1 VNDLENDRRNAAIAI
16 GLLVA
21 AVLGA
26 IPGLLRL
33 QVERDVTLAFLP
45 KTGAVGENYATYLEL
60 FPGDIGTLV
69 VATGDLCTPARW
81 RALMELSEDLAAL
94 SVVDKVTG
102 LPTAEYVVGVGDR
115 VEVKNFVDLRPEP
128 EAELCSLASGYP
140 PYRSLLLS
148 DDLRAMTLY
157 VRAFKDLDAVTINRD
172 IEPVVRRHRPS
183 FLDDHGGDLFQAG
196 STYLAAEGSR
206 LTVRSGL
213 LVGAVA
219 IIMLLTTGYMT
230 GLLRAG
236 VLAIL
241 CGLVGVAWTFALMGY
256 LGIKQNPTN
265 SLVAQVLIPLGAAFT
280 IHACGHAAS
289 RGSWKLGLIP
299 EGAIRPFAFAVVTT
313 MVGFGA
319 TAISTIPN
327 IRHFGLLGI
336 FGIGICAAMTVGF
349 TFPLLRRRGPTG
361 KEVPQTL
368 PSALGLSFRM
378 NRTQTVVLVGALGVL
393 SIAGLLRV
401 RVNYGPLDY
410 LPLDNQ
416 VRIDMDRGAESF
428 SRISQQ
434 MLISGTEPDSA
445 IDPELWKEV
454 RTFIQKT
461 ETKHPGVRASWI
473 YDQVSEL
480 SKAFTADEATPTELP
495 DSKDLIAQYL
505 LLLDP
510 REVEPFLDWDR
521 SHMTVMFRVPWTRS
535 AQFPPFKR
543 DLEEFSRETGID
555 AVLTGQVSA
564 VFQVIDRMAVENVQ
578 SLAIGLVGV
587 LLLLWMLAR
596 APEVAVIATLVNA
609 GPVLAGLAFLGF
621 MSIDLDLGSSIVS
634 AIALGIVVDDT
645 GHLIARY
652 TQHRRDGR
660 TPEAGARLMLLE
672 FWKPVL
678 TTSVVIVVGFS
689 VMNLA
694 ELAPFHTFSR
704 VLSVAVIFAAFGDL
718 VLLPALLIHFDR
730 TRPGDK

>member
-1 VNDLENDRRNAAIAI
+1 VDDLENDRRNAGIAI

-45 KTGAVGENYATYLEL
+45 KTGAIGENYATYLEL

-69 VATGDLCTPARW
+69 VATGELCTPRRW
-81 RALMELSEDLAAL
+81 RVLIELSEDLEAL

-115 VEVKNFVDLRPEP
+115 VEVKDFVDLRPELDT
-128 EAELCSLASGYP
+128 ELCSLAPSYP
-140 PYRSLLLS
+140 PYRSLLLT
-148 DDLRAMTLY
+148 DDLRAMVLY
-157 VRAFKDLDAVTINRD
+157 VRAFKNLDAVTVNSD
-172 IEPVVRRHRPS
+172 IEPVVQRHRPS

-206 LTVRSGL
+206 LTVRSAL

-219 IIMLLTTGYMT
+219 IIMLGTTWYMT

-236 VLAIL
+236 ALAIL
-241 CGLVGVAWTFALMGY
+241 CGLVGVAWTFGLMGY

-280 IHACGHAAS
+280 IHACGHAS
-289 RGSWKLGLIP
+289 SHGSWRLGLIP
-299 EGAIRPFAFAVVTT
+299 ESAIRPFAVAVVTT

-327 IRHFGLLGI
+327 IRDFGLLGI
-336 FGIGICAAMTVGF
+336 FGIATCAVMTVGF
-349 TFPLLRRRGPTG
+349 TFPLLRRRGPTP
-361 KEVPQTL
+361 KEAPQTL
-368 PSALGLSFRM
+368 PPALELPFRM
-378 NRTQTVVLVGALGVL
+378 SRTQTVALLGALGAL
-393 SIAGLLRV
+393 SIAGLLQV

-410 LPLDNQ
+410 LPVDNQ
-416 VRIDMDRGAESF
+416 VRIDMDRGAEFF
-428 SRISQQ
+428 SRVSQQ
-434 MLISGTEPDSA
+434 MMISGTQPDSV

-454 RTFIQKT
+454 RAFVQKV
-461 ETKHPGVRASWI
+461 ETKYPGVRASWI

-480 SKAFTADEATPTELP
+480 SKAFTADEATPTEMP
-495 DSKDLIAQYL
+495 ESGDLIAQYL
-505 LLLDP
+505 LLLDS
-510 REVEPFLDWDR
+510 REIEPFLDWDR
-521 SHMTVMFRVPWTRS
+521 SHMTVMFRVPWDRS

-543 DLEEFSRETGID
+543 DVEEFSRNTGID

-564 VFQVIDRMAVENVQ
+564 VFQVIDRIAVENVQ
-578 SLAIGLVGV
+578 SLAIGLVAV

-596 APEVAVIATLVNA
+596 APEVAIIATLVNT
-609 GPVLAGLAFLGF
+609 GPVLASLAFLGF
-621 MSIDLDLGSSIVS
+621 MRIDLDLGSSIVS

-652 TQHRRDGR
+652 TQHRREGR

-672 FWKPVL
+672 LWKPVL
-678 TTSVVIVVGFS
+678 TTSVVIVAGFS

-694 ELAPFHTFSR
+694 ELVPFHTFSR
-704 VLSVAVIFAAFGDL
+704 VLSIAVIFAAFGDL
-718 VLLPALLIHFDR
+718 ILLPALLIHFDR
-730 TRPGDK
+730 ARS